1 MGVYLLEQG
10 AVTLTMHS
18 LDGRTIFSLEVLPGS
33 LLGLPALVSDHPYS
47 LSAVAPPA
55 RRLASSPVPIS
66 SRSCRR
72 SRHSVLKCSRC
83 LPLKFAPPVRRFP
96 EIGPQTL
103 RVRSGRRPVHYGN
116 AGFTPAA
123 SAFPSLR
130 ACPSPAKLSRCAP
143 CQFRHRGRRVLARIH
158 PYGISAGPHLPPP
171 GHPLRG
177 QRQHRRDECRCV
189 SAAKALARPRFFS
202 TCSRASPR
210 SGSAVCSARF

>member
-1 MGVYLLEQG
+1 MQLDSAAFVVDPELAQALRERSSPIPCDTDRLLFRQDDPAVGVYLLEQG

-18 LDGRTIFSLEVLPGS
+18 LDGRTIFSLRCCPG
-33 LLGLPALVSDHPYS
+33 LC
-47 LSAVAPPA
+47 SACRPSSAIILTLFRRSHAPA

-130 ACPSPAKLSRCAP
+130 ACPSPATLSRCAP

-158 PYGISAGPHLPPP
+158 PYGISARPHLPPP
-171 GHPLRG
+171 GHPVRG
-177 QRQHRRDECRCV
+177 QR
-189 SAAKALARPRFFS
+189 
-202 TCSRASPR
+202 
-210 SGSAVCSARF
+210 